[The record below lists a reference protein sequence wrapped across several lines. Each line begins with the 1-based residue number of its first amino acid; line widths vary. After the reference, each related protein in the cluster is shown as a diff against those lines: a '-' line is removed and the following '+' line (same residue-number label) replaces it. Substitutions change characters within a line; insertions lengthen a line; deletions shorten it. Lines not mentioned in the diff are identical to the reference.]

1 RPTELRARS
10 TRKGGEAT
18 SRGAMQTR
26 TEVCAAWDAA
36 EWDREER
43 DRWQTGAGPEGEGGV
58 GFEEPG
64 CGRVRGRAA
73 ARDARAP
80 PEAPPPRGNRVVK
93 RRGWKERR
101 GRRKE
106 GPRELESR
114 RARGRAGPRAELTG
128 RARGW

>member
-1 RPTELRARS
+1 RRLGDGEKNRARAFPCLVRPS
-10 TRKGGEAT
+10 SGREALGRVVRRHPGAQWRPEPRCTPHGTQPGRDGRSETGGKP
-18 SRGAMQTR
+18 
-26 TEVCAAWDAA
+26 
-36 EWDREER
+36 ER
-43 DRWQTGAGPEGEGGV
+43 DWRVKGGV

-114 RARGRAGPRAELTG
+114 RA
-128 RARGW
+128 